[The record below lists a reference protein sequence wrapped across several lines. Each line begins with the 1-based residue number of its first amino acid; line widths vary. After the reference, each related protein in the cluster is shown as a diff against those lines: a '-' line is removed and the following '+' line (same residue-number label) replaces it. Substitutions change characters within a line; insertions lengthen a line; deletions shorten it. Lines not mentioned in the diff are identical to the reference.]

1 MRTNVWCGKAERG
14 SPKDVFKKEGKLN
27 TQSADHCFDTSIKSS
42 NLPIPNK
49 GKKRTGTAVLFKLI
63 YSIGATLAKLI
74 LIV

>member
-1 MRTNVWCGKAERG
+1 MFGAVKGKEDHQ
-14 SPKDVFKKEGKLN
+14 KDVFKEEGKLN
-27 TQSADHCFDTSIKSS
+27 TQSADHCFDTSIKST

-49 GKKRTGTAVLFKLI
+49 GKKRTRTAVLYKLI